1 MENASKALLIAGG
14 VLLMILLL
22 SFAMFMVRR
31 IGSQSNDLYVE
42 LSQSKIDEFNQSFF
56 NYEISNDNVKLDKHG
71 KPINALRIQDVV
83 SILNLASTYNN
94 SQKYPVEVNVNFLGT
109 SNKQKDYNQNE
120 LLEEYLKDENSEKP
134 PRFICEV
141 KYAEKYAENSKF
153 VGSVKIDNYI
163 YKS

>member
-56 NYEISNDNVKLDKHG
+56 NYEISNDDVKLDKKG
-71 KPINALRIQDVV
+71 KTINALRIQDVV

-109 SNKQKDYNQNE
+109 PNMQKSYNQNE
-120 LLEEYLKDENSEKP
+120 LLKQYLENENSDKP

-141 KYAEKYAENSKF
+141 KYAENSKF